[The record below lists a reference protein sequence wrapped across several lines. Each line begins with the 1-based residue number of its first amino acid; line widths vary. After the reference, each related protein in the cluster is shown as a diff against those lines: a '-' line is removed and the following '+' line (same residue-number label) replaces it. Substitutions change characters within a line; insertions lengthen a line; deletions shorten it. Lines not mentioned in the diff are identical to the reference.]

1 MNLKLFSIIATSF
14 VILGSC
20 NDREEIG
27 TPIQV
32 GDEISFG
39 ISTPDKVDTRTEYG
53 TPTQD
58 GEGNWYFP
66 VYWEQDDEIAI
77 YCPQASQPA
86 TQLVDYKIT
95 PDSNNPATSSA
106 VTKSGDGAGL
116 QWGSSDEHR
125 FYGFYPAKA
134 VLGTETDGRIKGNIP
149 VDQKVVR
156 WKTSTTSDGTTYN
169 GVPDTDL
176 AYMWA
181 YTSVK
186 KSELVDNPDIPL
198 KFHPLVTIL
207 EIIVNGPAAGSSPIQ
222 VSNINVTGVSGNVA
236 LAGNFECLISD
247 QSGKCTPLEDGTV
260 TNRISISCF
269 DNDKNQFITLKH
281 GDKINVKAFII
292 PNEVSIGTRQISIT
306 VSTINGASKTKTL
319 QTDEILP
326 HKVNR
331 VSLPALTSGGTNY
344 WLSNLDPNIYLSEL
358 SLPGSKMSFSTTGN
372 DGTEKFQTQSLETQF
387 MDGVR
392 AFVVQTKTNT
402 TYDRSGSYWSGY
414 TYNVTGAT
422 VNEKYTGA
430 TLETILGQLQTLLD
444 EAKSNNKMNEFAF
457 VQITYDAASYTGDN
471 PGGGAYRYWIEGIEY
486 ELNKLKNNNTYN
498 IYTDQITPD
507 TKLGDVGGHIVL
519 KVNYNDGQT
528 GMGQYIDANATI
540 PALFSTWT
548 KGMDDVALYWGSPNS
563 NQTGRPEMH
572 WYYSEATHIGNTN
585 EAADLSTKKTQI
597 STVFQESVDKYINGT
612 GHNYWFMNDIGG
624 CYSSGSP
631 TIPTLTADLNNYA
644 VQLLQERTQNA
655 SLGIVLLNYAD
666 KQAGSGALYQS
677 DWLIQ
682 TIIDNNFKFALRKAS
697 GTTNNAAA
705 SDASYTSG
713 GSVIK

>member
-1 MNLKLFSIIATSF
+1 MRFKIFSMFAASLL
-14 VILGSC
+14 VLGSC
-20 NDREEIG
+20 TEKENIG
-27 TPIQV
+27 TPVQT
-32 GDEISFG
+32 GDEIHFG
-39 ISTPDKVDTRTEYG
+39 FSTPDKVDTRTVYDA
-53 TPTQD
+53 PTQD
-58 GEGNWYFP
+58 SEGNWYFP

-77 YCPQASQPA
+77 FCPQASQPE
-86 TQLVDYKIT
+86 TQLVHYKIT

-106 VTKSGDGAGL
+106 VTKVDANAPGL
-116 QWGSSDEHR
+116 QWGASDEHR
-125 FYGFYPAKA
+125 FYGFYPASA
-134 VLGTETDGRIKGNIP
+134 VLGTETDGRIKGHIP
-149 VDQKVVR
+149 VEQKVVR
-156 WKTSTTSDGTTYN
+156 WEETTDNGVTTYN

-176 AYMWA
+176 AYMFA

-198 KFHPLVTIL
+198 KFRPLVTIL
-207 EIIVNGPAAGSSPIQ
+207 EIVVNGPAENSSPIQ

-236 LAGNFECLISD
+236 LAGDFECLISD
-247 QSGKCTPLEDGTV
+247 QSGNCTPLNNGTV

-269 DNDKNQFITLKH
+269 DNEKNQFITLNH

-292 PNEVSIGTRQISIT
+292 PNEVNIDKQQISIT
-306 VSTINGASKTKTL
+306 VSTVNGAAKTKTL
-319 QTDEILP
+319 QTDEIVA
-326 HKVNR
+326 HMVNR

-358 SLPGSKMSFSTTGN
+358 SLPGSKMSFATSGN
-372 DGTEKFQTQSLETQF
+372 GAKTNECFQTQSLETQF
-387 MDGVR
+387 RDGVR
-392 AFVVQTKTNT
+392 AFIVQTEATT
-402 TYDRSGSYWSGY
+402 TYNSSN
-414 TYNVTGAT
+414 NVIGTT
-422 VNEKYTGA
+422 VNEIYTKKS
-430 TLETILGQLQTLLD
+430 LETILGQLKSLLE
-444 EAKSNNKMNEFAF
+444 EAQSNNKTNEFAF
-457 VQITYDAASYTGDN
+457 VQITYDKASYSGYN
-471 PGGGAYRYWIEGIEY
+471 PGGGAYQYWIEGIEY
-486 ELNKLKNNNTYN
+486 ELNKLENNNTYN

-519 KVNYNDGQT
+519 KVNFNDGQT

-572 WYYSEATHIGNTN
+572 WYYSEATHIGNEH
-585 EAADLSTKKTQI
+585 EAYTLAIKKNQI
-597 STVFQESVDKYINGT
+597 STVFQESVDKYIDGT

-631 TIPTLTADLNNYA
+631 TIPELTTDLNNYA

-666 KQAGSGALYQS
+666 KQADSGAKYQS

-697 GTTNNAAA
+697 STTNNAAS

>member
-1 MNLKLFSIIATSF
+1 MRFKIFSMFAASLL
-14 VILGSC
+14 VLGSC
-20 NDREEIG
+20 TEKENIG
-27 TPIQV
+27 TPVQT
-32 GDEISFG
+32 GDEIHFG
-39 ISTPDKVDTRTEYG
+39 ISTPDKVDTRTVYG
-53 TPTQD
+53 TPQESEPDT
-58 GEGNWYFP
+58 EGNTYWYFP
-66 VYWEQDDEIAI
+66 VYWEQDDEIAV
-77 YCPQASQPA
+77 YCPQASQPE

-95 PDSNNPATSSA
+95 PDSENPATSSA
-106 VTKSGDGAGL
+106 VTKIGDGAGL
-116 QWGSSDEHR
+116 QWGTEDEHR
-125 FYGFYPAKA
+125 FYGFYPASA
-134 VLGTETDGRIKGNIP
+134 VKGTETDGRIIGEIP
-149 VDQKVVR
+149 VEQKVVK
-156 WKTSTTSDGTTYN
+156 WETTTTDAGTTYN

-186 KSELVDNPDIPL
+186 KSELVNNPDIPL

-207 EIIVNGPAAGSSPIQ
+207 EIVVNGPAENSSPIQ
-222 VSNINVTGVSGNVA
+222 VSNVNVTGVSGNVA
-236 LAGNFECLISD
+236 LAGQFSCLISD
-247 QSGKCTPLEDGTV
+247 QSGTCTPLDNGTV

-269 DNDKNQFITLKH
+269 DNEKNQFITLNH

-292 PNEVSIGTRQISIT
+292 PNEESIGTRQISIT
-306 VSTINGASKTKTL
+306 VSTVNGAAKTKTL
-319 QTDEILP
+319 QTAEIVP

-358 SLPGSKMSFSTTGN
+358 SLPGSKMSFCTTGN

-387 MDGVR
+387 LDGVR
-392 AFVVQTKTNT
+392 AFVVQTNINT
-402 TYDRSGSYWSGY
+402 TYNRTGSS
-414 TYNVTGAT
+414 YNVTGAT
-422 VNEKYTGA
+422 VNEHYTGKSLDA
-430 TLETILGQLQTLLD
+430 ILEQLKALLD
-444 EAKSNNKMNEFAF
+444 EAQSNNKTNEFAF
-457 VQITYDAASYTGDN
+457 VQITYDGATSNYTLN
-471 PGGGAYRYWIEGIEY
+471 GGSERYWIEGIGY
-486 ELNKLKNNNTYN
+486 ELNQLIQNGNKYN

-519 KVNYNDGQT
+519 KVNFNNGQT

-548 KGMDDVALYWGSPNS
+548 KGMDDVDLYWGSPNS

-585 EAADLSTKKTQI
+585 EAADLATKKNQI

-624 CYSSGSP
+624 CYSNGDP
-631 TIPTLTADLNNYA
+631 TIPELTTDLNNYA

-666 KQAGSGALYQS
+666 KQENSGALYQS

-697 GTTNNAAA
+697 DSNM
-705 SDASYTSG
+705 
-713 GSVIK
+713 